1 MDICPKCGLPMQAC
15 VCEDIA
21 KSEQRIQI
29 STAKRKFGKT
39 ATLISGFDN
48 GIDIKKVAKDLKAEL
63 GCGGTFRNKEIELQ
77 GDHRKKIKSL
87 LIELGFNE
95 DSIISD

>member
-21 KSEQRIQI
+21 KGEQQIRIT
-29 STAKRKFGKT
+29 TAKRKFGKT
-39 ATLISGFDN
+39 ATIIGGFDN
-48 GIDIKKVAKDLKAEL
+48 GIDIKKTAKDLKAEL
-63 GCGGTFRNKEIELQ
+63 GCGGTVRDGEIELQ

-87 LIELGFNE
+87 LVELGFNE
-95 DSIISD
+95 ESIVSD